1 MLSLNPPERPLVALS
16 GGADSC
22 ALLLLL
28 CEAADAGLLPRPV
41 GVAHL
46 HHGMR
51 GADADADAA
60 FCAALAARCG
70 LPCVI
75 ELAALAGANEAAA
88 RDARYAFLQ
97 EAATALGAA
106 VIATGHHAD
115 DQAETVLLRL
125 FRGTSVSGL
134 GGIPARRDR
143 IIRPLLFARRSQ
155 LEAYC
160 TEQGVTSRHDPTN
173 DDPRFPRSRIRTL
186 LPELT
191 ESFNPRLTEALC
203 RLAEYA
209 REDSAYLDALAE
221 SAQGAV
227 DLRPLPRPLR
237 RRVLL
242 QKLWYASEGDA
253 ALREELAT
261 SAWVERVERLLRI
274 GGTLTLPR
282 GLEAYVRQGNVTI
295 VPCKQGSA
303 FQDWHAELSIPGSVV
318 LPDSRFLT
326 ATVAPPLT
334 PTQRHRRSL
343 CVDCGTIP
351 ATLTVR
357 TTRVGDRIAPL
368 GMGGK
373 TRLVRDLLREAGVSA
388 PRRAAQLV
396 VESKGEILWL
406 VGTAQAEATRVPD
419 GAEQVLLLAVRDE
432 KTIQT

>member
-1 MLSLNPPERPLVALS
+1 MLSLATPERPLVALS

-28 CEAADAGLLPRPV
+28 CEAAEAGLLPRPA

-60 FCAALAARCG
+60 FCAALAVRCG
-70 LPCVI
+70 LPCII
-75 ELAALAGANEAAA
+75 ELAALSGANEAEA
-88 RDARYAFLQ
+88 RDARYAFLHESAQ
-97 EAATALGAA
+97 VLGGD

-134 GGIPARRDR
+134 GGIPARRDT

-160 TEQGVTSRHDPTN
+160 TQRGITPRHDPTN
-173 DDPRFPRSRIRTL
+173 DDPRYPRQRIRTL

-191 ESFNPRLTEALC
+191 ERFNPRLTEALC
-203 RLAEYA
+203 RLSDYA

-221 SAQGAV
+221 SAQGGV

-242 QKLWYASEGDA
+242 QKLWQVSEGDA
-253 ALREELAT
+253 VLREELAT
-261 SAWVERVERLLRI
+261 SAWVERVDHLLRV
-274 GGTLTLPR
+274 GGTLNLPH
-282 GLEAYVRQGNVTI
+282 GLEAHVRQGNLSI
-295 VPCKQGSA
+295 VPRQQGPPL
-303 FQDWHAELSIPGSVV
+303 QNWRAELSVPGSVM
-318 LPDSRFLT
+318 LPDSRPLT
-326 ATVAPPLT
+326 ATIAPSLT
-334 PTQRHRRSL
+334 PAQRHRRSL

-357 TTRVGDRIAPL
+357 TTHMGDRIAPL

-396 VESKGEILWL
+396 VESEGEILWL
-406 VGTAQAEATRVPD
+406 IGVAQAEATRVPD
-419 GAEQVLLLAVRDE
+419 GAQQVLILEVRDE
-432 KTIQT
+432 NTIKT